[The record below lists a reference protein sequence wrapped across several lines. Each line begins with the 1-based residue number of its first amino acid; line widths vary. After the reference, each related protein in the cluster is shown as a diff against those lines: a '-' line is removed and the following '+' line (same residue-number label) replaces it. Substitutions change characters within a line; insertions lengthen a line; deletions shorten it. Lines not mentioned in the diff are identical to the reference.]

1 VSITVL
7 VHVSVSLSCADSVL
21 LDSRFAPT
29 IPVLLYQG
37 TVAERK
43 ELRFN
48 HLGLPRQNGASR
60 PVDPKDLPVIICT
73 YGIAINDQKYLTK
86 LKYMKPTPADAA
98 PDYKPEYEN
107 MYECLIVDEAHRLKN
122 MECRL
127 IRSLREY
134 PSKHRFLLTG
144 TPLQN
149 NLEELY
155 SLLSFIMPDVFQSLE
170 VFSKDFDFKALT
182 STDADADN
190 TEAQELVGQLHAIL
204 KAFILRRLKKDVVKD
219 LPLKKE
225 YVISAP
231 LTAEQKELYDAI
243 LHKTLHSHLQ
253 AKTEANSAATSE
265 TEDDAAELTN
275 TGRKAR
281 KSAVVGR
288 KSYAEQ
294 SEEAFL
300 EEIENGTFVTE
311 DEPDLDAST
320 RLAEAQVKKLADR
333 KINAMSLR
341 NILMQL
347 RKVANHPDL
356 LLKPEPHDPETAQRL
371 VSASGKMLL
380 LERLM
385 TALFKDKRKVLL
397 FSQFTSM
404 LDIIHD
410 WAESIG
416 QIVYRI
422 DGTTKTEDRQ
432 DQMWKF
438 NADWHDDNGGVCNLF
453 LLSTRAGGVGVN
465 LTGADTVILFDSD
478 WNPQQDLQ
486 AMDRSH
492 RIGQKN
498 NVLVFRLITETV
510 ERKIL
515 ERATAKRKLETL
527 VIGSGDFKG
536 DNFAF
541 QGSKVKRN
549 KDDTIANLALQLL
562 KIEGEKVELAE
573 KGQTIMSDEQISG
586 LLDRSQDAMLSKAAW
601 SAEGGVGVDVMETV
615 APVEDETGEPDLFG
629 SLLEPDEEEGVAK
642 IEDDT
647 GAIQ

>member
-1 VSITVL
+1 MP
-7 VHVSVSLSCADSVL
+7 
-21 LDSRFAPT
+21 RFAPS

-60 PVDPKDLPVIICT
+60 PVEPKDLPVIICT

-86 LKYMKPTPADAA
+86 LKYKTPNPE
-98 PDYKPEYEN
+98 PDQPEFVN
-107 MYECLIVDEAHRLKN
+107 MFECLIVDEAHRLKN

-182 STDADADN
+182 STDPDAHNSD
-190 TEAQELVGQLHAIL
+190 AQELVGQLHAIL

-253 AKTEANSAATSE
+253 AKTETNSAATSD
-265 TEDDAAELTN
+265 TEEDGPGAELTN

-281 KSAVVGR
+281 KSAVVSR

-294 SEEAFL
+294 SEEDFL
-300 EEIENGTFVTE
+300 EEIENGTYVPE
-311 DEPDLDAST
+311 EEVDLDATT

-438 NADWHDDNGGVCNLF
+438 NNDWHDDNGGVCNLF

-573 KGQTIMSDEQISG
+573 KGQTIMSDEQING
-586 LLDRSQDAMLSKAAW
+586 LLDRSQDAMLSTAAW

-615 APVEDETGEPDLFG
+615 APEENESGEPDLFG
-629 SLLEPDEEEGVAK
+629 SLLEPDEEEGVVK
-642 IEDDT
+642 NEDDT

>member
-1 VSITVL
+1 
-7 VHVSVSLSCADSVL
+7 
-21 LDSRFAPT
+21 
-29 IPVLLYQG
+29 VLLYQG

-86 LKYMKPTPADAA
+86 LKYKKVGADGQ
-98 PDYKPEYEN
+98 EEMEN
-107 MYECLIVDEAHRLKN
+107 MFECLIVDEAHRLKN

-182 STDADADN
+182 STDPATDGG
-190 TEAQELVGQLHAIL
+190 EAQELVGQLHAIL

-231 LTAEQKELYDAI
+231 LTIEQKELYDAI

-253 AKTEANSAATSE
+253 AKTETNSAATSD
-265 TEDDAAELTN
+265 TEEDGGDLTV

-281 KSAVVGR
+281 KSAVVAR

-294 SEEAFL
+294 SEEDFL
-300 EEIENGTFVTE
+300 DEIENGTFVAE
-311 DEPDLDAST
+311 DEVDLDATT

-356 LLKPEPHDPETAQRL
+356 LLKPEPHDPETATRL

-380 LERLM
+380 LERLI
-385 TALFKDKRKVLL
+385 TALFKDKRKILL

-410 WAESIG
+410 WAESVG

-438 NADWHDDNGGVCNLF
+438 NNDWHDDNGGVCNLF

-573 KGQTIMSDEQISG
+573 KGQTIMSDEQINS
-586 LLDRSQDAMLSKAAW
+586 LLDRSQGAMLSTAAW
-601 SAEGGVGVDVMETV
+601 SAAGGVGVDVMETV
-615 APVEDETGEPDLFG
+615 APLDGDDGNGEPDLFG
-629 SLLEPDEEEGVAK
+629 SLLEPDEEEGGAK
-642 IEDDT
+642 NEDDT
-647 GAIQ
+647 GAIA